1 MSQIWIIKNN
11 APVDVASYSLET
23 TNISFTTNKQKATS
37 FGIVKTPDIVFEV
50 TYGGIGVIGRFD
62 PITMT
67 SFTWDNEAYKTL
79 EFDTAPTGE
88 LLAWLQKNAD
98 KQVDPEYL
106 TRKSELTSIA
116 NAIRVKSGTST
127 PLIYPSGFVS
137 TIQSID
143 ITGGLKPATVT
154 ITSSNYTGNRS
165 GIFIFPTLEGH
176 IGRQDFLNKTFTF
189 PVTVETVIGGLVVI
203 GLSGFPGIPGG
214 QNVIGSEVSRNQG
227 QFIMLVTSP
236 QASID
241 IYDSDA

>member
-11 APVDVASYSLET
+11 APVDAASYSLET

-98 KQVDPEYL
+98 KQVDTEYL

-116 NAIRVKSGTST
+116 DAIRTKSGTST

-143 ITGGLKPATVT
+143 ITGGLKPATLT
-154 ITSSNYTGNRS
+154 ISSSADADTGNVNGRF
-165 GIFIFPTLEGH
+165 IFINSEGH
-176 IGRQDFLNKTFTF
+176 IAKLNYMSDTFTY
-189 PVTVETVIGGLVVI
+189 PITIKTVIGGMVVLEAT
-203 GLSGFPGIPGG
+203 GPRDSYRYTGCEVTGFQSTVYI
-214 QNVIGSEVSRNQG
+214 
-227 QFIMLVTSP
+227 LVTSP
-236 QASID
+236 QASAD
-241 IYDSDA
+241 IYNPGD